1 MSDGMS
7 EAFGS
12 ARRKEREAEAK
23 KYIVFYVLRA
33 TPKLKKFETLKEAKK
48 FGEKIN
54 NIDGQPG
61 SSGFRPCARACTE
74 SARLWICAP
83 LSL

>member
-12 ARRKEREAEAK
+12 AYRKEREAEAK

-33 TPKLKKFETLKEAKK
+33 TPKIKKFATLAEAKK
-48 FGEKIN
+48 FGNKIN
-54 NIDGQPG
+54 AIDGQQDSWVDAIVKGKILCSPG
-61 SSGFRPCARACTE
+61 Y
-74 SARLWICAP
+74 
-83 LSL
+83 

>member
-54 NIDGQPG
+54 NIDGQKDSWVDAIVKGKVLCSPG
-61 SSGFRPCARACTE
+61 YSR
-74 SARLWICAP
+74 
-83 LSL
+83 